1 MKKPISIALS
11 LLMILN
17 LTACVRLKTPAANAT
32 MKTTEA
38 PTAEPTPEPT
48 PTETPA
54 PTDTPEPTK
63 APTPTPVPTEVPF
76 DVIAANAMAKL
87 EQARSIH
94 MDIQLNMAFNVTVS
108 MGETPQS
115 MPMNIDVSCGMDSTR
130 DPNVARLDLSLSAP
144 GQEMRGLVY
153 LVQDGTDTILY
164 LSEDDGAT
172 WEKQTNPQSFPLPQ
186 SPAATFHLFTDA
198 GINIQKTGTAQVNGR
213 PATVY
218 SGKVEGKYLQEV
230 LSNAGAGEALANSFG
245 AEMTEAILLNPGDMD
260 VTFMIDA
267 ENGLPVRYVVD
278 MTSALGNML
287 SAAFQQNMDGQSLVD
302 AGITLEV
309 PTAVLEIVLSQFDSI
324 KLLQIPEAALN
335 APEA

>member
-1 MKKPISIALS
+1 
-11 LLMILN
+11 
-17 LTACVRLKTPAANAT
+17 
-32 MKTTEA
+32 
-38 PTAEPTPEPT
+38 
-48 PTETPA
+48 
-54 PTDTPEPTK
+54 
-63 APTPTPVPTEVPF
+63 
-76 DVIAANAMAKL
+76 
-87 EQARSIH
+87 

-287 SAAFQQNMDGQSLVD
+287 SAAFQQSMDGQSLVD

>member
-87 EQARSIH
+87 EQVRSIH

-130 DPNVARLDLSLSAP
+130 DPNVARLDLSLSCP
-144 GQEMRGLVY
+144 
-153 LVQDGTDTILY
+153 
-164 LSEDDGAT
+164 
-172 WEKQTNPQSFPLPQ
+172 NPPPPPSTC
-186 SPAATFHLFTDA
+186 SPMQASTF
-198 GINIQKTGTAQVNGR
+198 KR
-213 PATVY
+213 PAP
-218 SGKVEGKYLQEV
+218 L
-230 LSNAGAGEALANSFG
+230 
-245 AEMTEAILLNPGDMD
+245 
-260 VTFMIDA
+260 
-267 ENGLPVRYVVD
+267 R
-278 MTSALGNML
+278 
-287 SAAFQQNMDGQSLVD
+287 
-302 AGITLEV
+302 
-309 PTAVLEIVLSQFDSI
+309 
-324 KLLQIPEAALN
+324 
-335 APEA
+335 